1 MRLILCLALLL
12 SAATVRAQSGYVRAE
27 RIPLPPPMQFI
38 DRILRP
44 CPPGGTPYVSAI
56 AAADGDFDITTCTG
70 RSVTVN
76 GTPLVITPGGGLGD
90 PGSNGYVVRTALNS
104 TVARMFSV
112 SLPLTITNGDGVLG
126 NTTFACPTCVTSAAS
141 LTSTALMTGAG
152 LQAAQTPAATATL
165 AANGNISTPGTLT
178 TGNAGGANGALDLF
192 GLTSGTFTQTVNNA
206 AGTWTLTW
214 PDNDGTPG
222 QFLQTDG
229 AGVASWQTVSAG
241 TTINATDNVLPK
253 RQNATTFVD
262 SRITD
267 DGTDLLL
274 NSGAGFFRAG
284 DYLGS
289 VNGSQITIDDAGK
302 EISLVADDVGS
313 NTLLRLIGGATPS
326 AQITTPVSSLNFAS
340 TSDITFVSTTK
351 VIVSGA
357 ELQVPNTIRT
367 GNAANTDLAGLLTVG
382 AGGTITYTFTQ
393 THASAPVCVSSDT
406 NAAPN
411 ITGASATTTTLTV
424 TGTVG
429 HVVSYICIGRN

>member
-1 MRLILCLALLL
+1 
-12 SAATVRAQSGYVRAE
+12 
-27 RIPLPPPMQFI
+27 MQFI

-214 PDNDGTPG
+214 PDNDGTAG

-253 RQNATTFVD
+253 RLNAGAFTD
-262 SRITD
+262 SRISD
-267 DGTDLLL
+267 DGTTIDA
-274 NSGAGFFRAG
+274 NSGAGTFKAG
-284 DYLGS
+284 DTAFIGNGVNLELNDSSNSVAIQSDGNANLQQLLLDGPTNS
-289 VNGSQITIDDAGK
+289 AALQAQSTDLTVNGTANTITISALSFSPTNPATTDLGTASVGWKDFFITN
-302 EISLVADDVGS
+302 EIKGLKA
-313 NTLLRLIGGATPS
+313 
-326 AQITTPVSSLNFAS
+326 
-340 TSDITFVSTTK
+340 
-351 VIVSGA
+351 
-357 ELQVPNTIRT
+357 IRT
-367 GNAANTDLAGLLTVG
+367 EIAANTDVAGLLTVG

-393 THASAPVCVSSDT
+393 TYANAPICVSSDT